1 MPALKTWNG
10 SAWVTKPLKNW
21 SGSAWQQKAVK
32 YWNGSTWVEVQAAAG
47 GGGADPVFVRA
58 AEGIAS
64 TATVTASFGSAPAV
78 GNLIILAF
86 SGDDY
91 NGTPNSPANQ
101 RTQME
106 QQTYHGGYVW
116 DYISTGS
123 NSFQYTIG
131 SATKSSW
138 VLLEFSGI
146 DTGSP
151 YKTSNGQNR
160 LSGTAA
166 YTTPSITPSAGKTL
180 LVAAFG
186 SSWGSAQN
194 MSGDMASWTNSFI
207 HAISSGPAS
216 GVSPSVAM
224 GVGYRIVDADG
235 STGYSAGASY
245 PFSTESQSAMIIAF
259 KGA

>member
-10 SAWVTKPLKNW
+10 SAWVTKPLKVYAG
-21 SGSAWQQKAVK
+21 GSFVQKAVK
-32 YWNGSTWVEVQAAAG
+32 YWNGSTWVTVQAAAG
-47 GGGADPVFVRA
+47 GGADPAFVRA
-58 AEGIAS
+58 AKGLGT
-64 TATVTASFGSAPAV
+64 TATVTASFPSAPAV

-91 NGTPNSPANQ
+91 NNTPNSPANQ
-101 RTQME
+101 RTGME
-106 QQTYHGGYVW
+106 QQTWHGGYVW
-116 DYISTGS
+116 DYISNGS
-123 NSFQYTIG
+123 NSFAYTIG

-146 DTGSP
+146 DTVNP
-151 YKTSNGQNR
+151 YRTSNGQNR
-160 LSGTAA
+160 LSGVAA
-166 YTTPSITPSAGKTL
+166 YTTPTITPAAGKTL

-194 MSGDMASWTNSFI
+194 MSGDLTSWTNSFI
-207 HAISSGPAS
+207 HAQSSGPAS

-224 GVGYRIVDADG
+224 GAGYRIVTADG